1 MIAHKQRSFWGSLMI
16 FKSIKGSRDPK
27 VSLKI
32 KTIGLGNWLV
42 GVERE
47 NRLGSVP
54 GTVLPMGIMSR
65 TGFKGEMMSWLSSDC
80 LRSALVEHTIRQ
92 RSMGTGDSCWILV
105 YVLSTAAAIEGP
117 ERTILE
123 RRQLPREECSGWSPG
138 KTPPTRHSEKA
149 G

>member
-1 MIAHKQRSFWGSLMI
+1 MI

-47 NRLGSVP
+47 NRFGSVP

-65 TGFKGEMMSWLSSDC
+65 TGFKGEMMSWLSSGC

-92 RSMGTGDSCWILV
+92 RSMGTGDSC
-105 YVLSTAAAIEGP
+105 
-117 ERTILE
+117 
-123 RRQLPREECSGWSPG
+123 
-138 KTPPTRHSEKA
+138 
-149 G
+149 